1 VPERIT
7 RWLLSSTLR
16 GVLADVQ
23 YLKSEDLY
31 HGNMSEQIELRH
43 LRYFLVVAETL
54 HFSKAARRLGMAQP
68 PLSQQIKRLEHLLGH
83 ALFERTTRGVKLTA
97 AGQLLERRARSTIE
111 KVDEDLAQVRRLGRG
126 EEGTLTVGFSGS
138 VMFTE
143 LPAAI
148 QSFRRRYPKVE
159 LRLRELVT
167 SAQIA
172 ALLNGQ
178 IDLAFLRDG
187 DPTEGIRISTLLKEK
202 YVAVL
207 PESHPLARRRTLDVK
222 KLEGEPFIMFARRM
236 GPLAYDRT
244 IACCERSGFRPNIV
258 QDAPQWLTLV
268 RLVAA
273 GLGVTLAPACVARVI
288 VPGAVYREVRAACRT
303 SIDLGVKAGA
313 QSVIAKNFIE
323 IANEHL
329 AD

>member
-1 VPERIT
+1 VNGRN
-7 RWLLSSTLR
+7 
-16 GVLADVQ
+16 
-23 YLKSEDLY
+23 LY
-31 HGNMSEQIELRH
+31 HWRMSDQIELRH
-43 LRYFLVVAETL
+43 LRYFLAVAETL
-54 HFSKAARRLGMAQP
+54 HFSRAARRLGMAQP
-68 PLSQQIKRLEHLLGH
+68 PLSQQIKRLEQLLGH
-83 ALFERTTRGVKLTA
+83 ALFERTTRGVKLTP
-97 AGQLLERRARSTIE
+97 AGQLLARRARSTME

-148 QSFRRRYPKVE
+148 QSFRHRYPKVE

-187 DPTEGIRISTLLKEK
+187 DPTEGIRITTLLKEK

-207 PESHPLARRRTLDVK
+207 PEAHALARRRTLSVK
-222 KLEGEPFIMFARRM
+222 ALEGEPFVMFARRM

-244 IACCERSGFRPNIV
+244 IACCERGGFRPNIV

-268 RLVAA
+268 RLVSA
-273 GLGVTLAPACVARVI
+273 GLGVTLAPACVARVA
-288 VPGAVYREVRAACRT
+288 VPGVVYREVNAACRT
-303 SIDLGVKAGA
+303 SIDLGVKVGVE
-313 QSVIAKNFIE
+313 SVLARNFTE
-323 IANEHL
+323 IANRHL
-329 AD
+329 AV

>member
-1 VPERIT
+1 VKGRN
-7 RWLLSSTLR
+7 
-16 GVLADVQ
+16 
-23 YLKSEDLY
+23 LY
-31 HGNMSEQIELRH
+31 HWRMSEQIELRH
-43 LRYFLVVAETL
+43 LRYFLAVAETL
-54 HFSKAARRLGMAQP
+54 HFSRAARRLGMAQP
-68 PLSQQIKRLEHLLGH
+68 PLSQQIKRLEQLLGH
-83 ALFERTTRGVKLTA
+83 ALFERTTRGVKLTP
-97 AGQLLERRARSTIE
+97 AGQLLARRARSTME
-111 KVDEDLAQVRRLGRG
+111 KVGEDLAQVRRLGRG

-187 DPTEGIRISTLLKEK
+187 DPTEGIRITTLLKEK

-207 PESHPLARRRTLDVK
+207 PEAHSLARRRTLSMK
-222 KLEGEPFIMFARRM
+222 ALEGEPFVMFARRM

-244 IACCERSGFRPNIV
+244 IACCERGGFRPNIV

-273 GLGVTLAPACVARVI
+273 GLGVSLAPACVARVAM
-288 VPGAVYREVRAACRT
+288 PGAVYRGVKTACRT
-303 SIDLGVKAGA
+303 SIDLGVKIGA
-313 QSVIAKNFIE
+313 EGVLAKNFIE
-323 IANEHL
+323 IANRHL

>member
-1 VPERIT
+1 VKGRN
-7 RWLLSSTLR
+7 
-16 GVLADVQ
+16 
-23 YLKSEDLY
+23 LY
-31 HGNMSEQIELRH
+31 HWRMSDQIELRH
-43 LRYFLVVAETL
+43 LRYFLAVADTL
-54 HFSKAARRLGMAQP
+54 HFSRAARRLGMAQP
-68 PLSQQIKRLEHLLGH
+68 PLSQQIKRLEQLLGH
-83 ALFERTTRGVKLTA
+83 ALFERTTRGVKLTP
-97 AGQLLERRARSTIE
+97 AGQLLARRARSTME

-148 QSFRRRYPKVE
+148 QSFRNRYPKVE

-187 DPTEGIRISTLLKEK
+187 DPTEGIRITPLLKEK

-207 PESHPLARRRTLDVK
+207 PEAHPLARRITLSVK
-222 KLEGEPFIMFARRM
+222 ALEGEPFVMFARRM

-244 IACCERSGFRPNIV
+244 IACCERGGFRPNIV

-268 RLVAA
+268 RLVSA
-273 GLGVTLAPACVARVI
+273 GLGVSLAPACVARVA
-288 VPGAVYREVRAACRT
+288 VPGVVYREVKAACRT
-303 SIDLGVKAGA
+303 SIDLGVKLGA
-313 QSVIAKNFIE
+313 EGVLARNFIE
-323 IANEHL
+323 IANRHL